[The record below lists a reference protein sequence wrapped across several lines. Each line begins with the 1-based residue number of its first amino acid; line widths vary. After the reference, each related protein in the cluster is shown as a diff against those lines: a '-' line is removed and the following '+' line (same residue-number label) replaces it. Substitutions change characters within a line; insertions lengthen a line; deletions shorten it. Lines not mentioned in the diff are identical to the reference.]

1 MYVYIKIHT
10 MQAYMYSYYEY
21 TLIDDIP
28 TKENKTEGNLTLQIW
43 IFCQELLD
51 KFRLEKKIRYTHFY
65 VCNRVYTCHVSSG
78 AYRGKNSASDPPE
91 LELQI
96 DFAWLLGTEFASG
109 KTLSIINVWVISS
122 ALK

>member
-51 KFRLEKKIRYTHFY
+51 KFRLEKKLDICTFMCVTESIPVMWVQVPTEVKTVH
-65 VCNRVYTCHVSSG
+65 
-78 AYRGKNSASDPPE
+78 
-91 LELQI
+91 QI
-96 DFAWLLGTEFASG
+96 L
-109 KTLSIINVWVISS
+109 
-122 ALK
+122 